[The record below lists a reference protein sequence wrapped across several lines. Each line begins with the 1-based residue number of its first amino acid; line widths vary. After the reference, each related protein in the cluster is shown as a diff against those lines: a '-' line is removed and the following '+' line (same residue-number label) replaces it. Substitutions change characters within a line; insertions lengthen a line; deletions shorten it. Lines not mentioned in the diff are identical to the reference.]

1 MPRNVV
7 RSATYPELS
16 PAISPPAWISRCA
29 GVQNVSRPI
38 DMCHEM
44 SQYTPTITHA
54 AANTAV
60 YACQRDDGRRRDSC
74 WRRER
79 LTWLECDCHGVC

>member
-1 MPRNVV
+1 M
-7 RSATYPELS
+7 
-16 PAISPPAWISRCA
+16 SRCA

-54 AANTAV
+54 AAKTDGVRVPRQSTHGRARAV
-60 YACQRDDGRRRDSC
+60 SVGEYAGRGSIAIAMMRD
-74 WRRER
+74 
-79 LTWLECDCHGVC
+79 

>member
-1 MPRNVV
+1 MR
-7 RSATYPELS
+7 
-16 PAISPPAWISRCA
+16 RCA

-44 SQYTPTITHA
+44 SQYTPIITHA

-60 YACQRDDGRRRDSC
+60 
-74 WRRER
+74 
-79 LTWLECDCHGVC
+79 